1 MHLKASKEH
10 RLEHGGRFREEL
22 ILPSMHFLC
31 EGHHYRTSIL
41 IIDFPLSS
49 AFTAAERR

>member
-22 ILPSMHFLC
+22 ILCSAP
-31 EGHHYRTSIL
+31 YRTSIL